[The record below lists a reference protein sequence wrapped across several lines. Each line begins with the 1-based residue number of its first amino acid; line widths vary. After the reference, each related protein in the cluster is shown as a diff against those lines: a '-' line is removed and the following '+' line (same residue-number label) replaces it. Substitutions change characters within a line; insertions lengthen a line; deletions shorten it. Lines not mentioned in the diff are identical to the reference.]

1 MSRSYRITYDHRTG
15 KFVIEVM
22 GFAGLTWSAARE
34 SGKALYFETFDA
46 ASAHV
51 KSIGLDRVYQ
61 DATFKAPFGAVRVD
75 GNYPKSPAKTA
86 HASYNIVFPSTIKDA
101 A

>member
-1 MSRSYRITYDHRTG
+1 MNRAFRITYDYRSG
-15 KFVIEVM
+15 KFVIEIQ
-22 GFAGLTWSAARE
+22 GFAGLVWSAARD
-34 SGKALYFETFDA
+34 SGKARYFETFDA

-75 GNYPKSPAKTA
+75 GNYPKSPAKPA